1 MSALIIGLWIASVL
15 LIVWA
20 LRSIAVA
27 VRRVAD
33 VLYQTANPG
42 AVLPDRP
49 LDPPDRLESNSFR

>member
-1 MSALIIGLWIASVL
+1 MSVLFIGLWIASVL

-33 VLYQTANPG
+33 VLFQASNPG
-42 AVLPDRP
+42 AGALERLPDP
-49 LDPPDRLESNSFR
+49 QGGYEPNSLK